1 MDIEI
6 NRGTVTDTAATHI
19 RLICDYQS
27 SRNGIYGSG
36 RLFIMIPDS
45 GNDGRHI
52 FGRHPHLIQ
61 NTESHHS
68 SALSVVDAI
77 HHIAYIVHETGDTSQ
92 FHLMR
97 IIS

>member
-45 GNDGRHI
+45 VM
-52 FGRHPHLIQ
+52 
-61 NTESHHS
+61 TVATS
-68 SALSVVDAI
+68 SGGIPILS
-77 HHIAYIVHETGDTSQ
+77 
-92 FHLMR
+92 R
-97 IIS
+97 IRKAS